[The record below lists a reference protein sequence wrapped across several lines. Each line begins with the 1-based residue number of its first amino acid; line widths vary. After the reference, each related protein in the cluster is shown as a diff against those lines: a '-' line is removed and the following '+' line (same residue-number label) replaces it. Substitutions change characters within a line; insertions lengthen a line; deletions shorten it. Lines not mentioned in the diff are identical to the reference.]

1 MHFLLWTKGFHEN
14 TNFDIFKCSDENLP
28 NSSCPFPNHKSVFLQ
43 ISHDSYNSSV
53 LFSFKH
59 YILCTNG
66 TNQSKYKFFRLFS
79 ARIKIHQVLVIFEKK
94 KQVFIKILHYSLI
107 SWDITPPYF
116 IYLKLYILSAKVACQ
131 STSLVKFHLSSWKS
145 EILHYGGL
153 LL

>member
-14 TNFDIFKCSDENLP
+14 TNFDIFKCSDKNLP
-28 NSSCPFPNHKSVFLQ
+28 NFSCPFPNHKSVFLE

-94 KQVFIKILHYSLI
+94 TSFSSNFALLFDIMRHNSSILYLSETLYTFSKSSLSKYKFGEI
-107 SWDITPPYF
+107 SPEQ
-116 IYLKLYILSAKVACQ
+116 LKV
-131 STSLVKFHLSSWKS
+131 
-145 EILHYGGL
+145 
-153 LL
+153 